1 MIEIEFEAIA
11 REWLEKIP
19 VSTPIVV
26 VVTHNRYEEVLQ
38 CLKSLLSGNIALVVI
53 DDASTDRLVQPALEK
68 LARQYNFLYLPKEI
82 SIGSI
87 ASINQAFDWFAPHD
101 IVVLRSDTIVPPGWL
116 ERLKATAYL
125 RTNIATST
133 PLSNYGG
140 ILSVPHRNMSDLN
153 IANGFSVEQA
163 DALIQQTSLY
173 LTPLI
178 PFTFCHCVYYKRSV
192 LETIGFLDEALSDLA
207 AEIDFSQRAVTA
219 GFSNI
224 LADNLF
230 IFYKGLAFIEEEDQ
244 AELQSGQS
252 VLYARY
258 PWYKQWYDEAIV
270 TRRSTLAF
278 ALAAAR
284 SAFLGYRVAVDATIL
299 KLEPDGTQ
307 VWTLELIRALAANP
321 MRGKLCQKLT
331 LIVQDGVSKKVL
343 QPLEDLMD
351 DLEIV
356 PYSVMQSLPKAYF
369 DLLYRPLQLLSLDSL
384 YDFRNV
390 AARFVLTQLDFI
402 GFSNPGYHPNFKIWN
417 NYRYLTQLSFSM
429 VDGVAFFS
437 NDALQDAV
445 LQGMEVVEGRSCI
458 IGVGVDHHFNQEKA
472 TAPAR
477 SQLFSSQPFIV
488 MLGTNYKHKRRSFA
502 IRIHKVLQ
510 QKYSW
515 TGHLILAGPNMPWGS
530 SAGEEALELLEDK
543 DTELTSHLHYLG
555 AVSEGEKRWLLEK
568 AALVLYP
575 SNYEG
580 FGLVPFEA
588 AAAGTPC
595 LTALS
600 TSVHEVVGDEVIYL
614 DSYSPEASAGTVWEI
629 LTNPDVAR
637 SQVAA
642 INNRAKLF
650 TWNGTADKTWS
661 FFHKLLK
668 MPPCQLEVTE
678 QPDIDRGLKSHYLNL
693 EQEYERLQQW
703 ADSLNKRVLAAEQS
717 RSYKLLSKFKLP

>member
-1 MIEIEFEAIA
+1 MTETEFEASVG
-11 REWLEKIP
+11 EWLRKIP
-19 VSTPIVV
+19 LSIPVVV

-38 CLKSLLSGNIALVVI
+38 CLKSLLSGDIALVVI
-53 DDASTDRLVQPALEK
+53 DDASTDKLVPPALEK
-68 LARQYNFLYLPKEI
+68 LARQYNFLYLFQEI
-82 SIGSI
+82 SSGLI
-87 ASINQAFDWFAPHD
+87 ATVNRAFEWFAPHD
-101 IVVLRSDTIVPPGWL
+101 VVVVRSDTIVPPGWL
-116 ERLKATAYL
+116 ERLKVAAYL

-140 ILSVPHRNMSDLN
+140 ILSVPHRNISDLS
-153 IANGFSVEQA
+153 IANGLSVEQA
-163 DALIQQTSLY
+163 DALIQQNSLN
-173 LTPLI
+173 LTPII

-192 LETIGFLDEALSDLA
+192 LETIGFLDEALSDLV
-207 AEIDFSQRAVTA
+207 AETDFSQRAVTA
-219 GFSNI
+219 GYSNI

-230 IFYKGLAFIEEEDQ
+230 IYYKGLDFIEEEDQ
-244 AELQSGQS
+244 AELQSGQNA
-252 VLYARY
+252 LYARY
-258 PWYKQWYDEAIV
+258 PWYKQWYNEAAV

-278 ALAAAR
+278 ALDAAR

-307 VWTLELIRALAANP
+307 VWTLELIRALTTNP
-321 MRGKLCQKLT
+321 MRSKLCQKLT

-351 DLEIV
+351 DLDIV
-356 PYSVMQSLPKAYF
+356 PYSVMQNLPKAYF
-369 DLLYRPLQLLSLDSL
+369 DLLYRPLQLLSLDNL

-402 GFSNPGYHPNFKIWN
+402 GFSNPGYHPSFKVWN
-417 NYRYLTQLSFSM
+417 NYRYLTQLSFST

-445 LQGMEVVEGRSCI
+445 LQGMEFAEARSCI
-458 IGVGVDHHFNQEKA
+458 IGAGVDHHFNQEA
-472 TAPAR
+472 AAAPAR
-477 SQLFSSQPFIV
+477 SQVFGSQPFIV

-502 IRIHKVLQ
+502 IRILKVLQ

-530 SAGEEALELLEDK
+530 SAGEEALELLEDR
-543 DTELTSHLHYLG
+543 DTELNSHLHYLG
-555 AVSEGEKRWLLEK
+555 AVSEGEKRWLVER
-568 AALVLYP
+568 ASLVLYP

-588 AAAGTPC
+588 AIAGTPC

-600 TSVHEVVGDEVIYL
+600 TSVQEVLGDEVVYL
-614 DSYSPEASAGTVWEI
+614 DSYNPEASAGTVWEI
-629 LTNPDVAR
+629 LTNPQAAR
-637 SQVAA
+637 NQVEA

-650 TWNGTADKTWS
+650 TWDGTADKTWS
-661 FFHKLLK
+661 FIQKLLK
-668 MPPCQLEVTE
+668 MPPRQLEVTE
-678 QPDIDRGLKSHYLNL
+678 QSDIDRGLKSHYLNL

-703 ADSLNKRVLAAEQS
+703 AESLNKRVLAAEQS
-717 RSYKLLSKFKLP
+717 RSYKLLSKLKLP